1 MTISKHSISYLI
13 LKDNKRNPLTVRGEN
28 VHFTSYFFFFYS
40 ESSSRHNDSKH
51 IKGMSIIK
59 KTNILVVGG
68 IKYLVS
74 TKEY

>member
-1 MTISKHSISYLI
+1 MSISQ
-13 LKDNKRNPLTVRGEN
+13 
-28 VHFTSYFFFFYS
+28 FTFFFFYS